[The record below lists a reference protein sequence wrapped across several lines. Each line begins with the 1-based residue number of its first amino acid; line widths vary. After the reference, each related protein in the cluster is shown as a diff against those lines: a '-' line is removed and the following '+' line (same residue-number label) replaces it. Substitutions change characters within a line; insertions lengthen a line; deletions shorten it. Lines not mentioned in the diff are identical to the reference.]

1 MSYWETE
8 KQHSGLSGCF
18 KTLASS
24 EKIVEDGAKKCIHAI
39 RITGLEPET
48 TYHYKVRSVDSRGKE
63 VESAE
68 YPLKTAVEPETPFSF
83 VVTSETGGYGDD
95 QINRRLFAQIGR
107 WRPDFLLL
115 VGDVVSHG
123 LDCED
128 WEQWFFAPW
137 LHRKRAW
144 HTAQSLA
151 VPHFPAGRRCRP
163 QAGSAR
169 F

>member
-1 MSYWETE
+1 MV
-8 KQHSGLSGCF
+8 GPGCHYHHVGDF
-18 KTLASS
+18 RYGFFRGELLG
-24 EKIVEDGAKKCIHAI
+24 DG
-39 RITGLEPET
+39 
-48 TYHYKVRSVDSRGKE
+48 
-63 VESAE
+63 
-68 YPLKTAVEPETPFSF
+68 KTAQRPE
-83 VVTSETGGYGDD
+83 
-95 QINRRLFAQIGR
+95 RLFAQIGR

-123 LDCED
+123 LNCED